1 MGWASGDIYI
11 NFAESKFSSWKSFI
25 EKLFWSGV
33 TVLKVQFHDDKSI
46 NSVGSVP
53 TSQVEADQGKPQQQL
68 IVVNEC
74 WEF

>member
-1 MGWASGDIYI
+1 M
-11 NFAESKFSSWKSFI
+11 
-25 EKLFWSGV
+25 
-33 TVLKVQFHDDKSI
+33 LKVQFHDDKSI

-74 WEF
+74 